1 MSTPILEHELVE
13 IYSGNLWEA
22 ELLKSIFDDT
32 GIPSFLKNN
41 VLSSF
46 AYKPGYSQGEK
57 IMIRQLD
64 FSNASKIVKEFPQK
78 TRMKESPC
86 FVFIIVYLKN
96 LFLRVF

>member
-46 AYKPGYSQGEK
+46 AY
-57 IMIRQLD
+57 
-64 FSNASKIVKEFPQK
+64 
-78 TRMKESPC
+78 
-86 FVFIIVYLKN
+86 
-96 LFLRVF
+96 